1 MNNYFWQSCNI
12 EGTGKVL
19 ERYAAVTIDLA
30 VAAVDEAEPA
40 SALTQTTLKANSSL
54 ANSLRSNK
62 LIQINAHAHLVVL
75 NKRLHLEIPE
85 TAPLP

>member
-12 EGTGKVL
+12 EGTGKVS

-54 ANSLRSNK
+54 ANLSLRSDE
-62 LIQINAHAHLVVL
+62 LIQINAHAQSRCL
-75 NKRLHLEIPE
+75 NK
-85 TAPLP
+85 